1 MSEINIKNIG
11 QVGLNSGRN
20 VNSRENREE
29 TKTSN
34 EVTDNTAKQTDTV
47 SLTNTATQ
55 LTALQQQI
63 SGASEV
69 NSEKVASL
77 QAAIA
82 DGSYH
87 IDIPKLA
94 QNMIDFETNR

>member
-20 VNSRENREE
+20 VDSREN

-34 EVTDNTAKQTDTV
+34 GVGVSDNTAKKTDTV

-55 LTALQQQI
+55 LATLQQQVTE
-63 SGASEV
+63 ASEV
-69 NSEKVASL
+69 NSEKVAHL
-77 QAAIA
+77 RALIA
-82 DGSYH
+82 DGEYQ
-87 IDIPKLA
+87 IDIPNLA
-94 QNMIDFETNR
+94 QNIINFENNR